1 MDRLITLFMCAV
13 LCIALGVGLGMPQDA
28 CAATVDNS
36 IYAELLYDYVDDKG
50 LVDYD
55 GLKKDE
61 AKLDAYLEIL
71 SSTKRS
77 ELSRDELYA
86 FYINVYNAFTL
97 KLILM
102 HYPVDS
108 IRDIGNIIR
117 GPWKQEIVILEG
129 DKYHLD
135 NIEHDIL
142 RPDFQDA
149 RVHFAVNCSAMSC
162 PPLLG
167 EPFTGA
173 KLQQQLDDVTY
184 AFINDPKWTWV
195 DGDELHVTR
204 IMKWFNEDF
213 QPDEVAFVKQ
223 YAKGE
228 LKAKL
233 EALGD
238 KVDVEYQDYDW
249 ALNIQK

>member
-1 MDRLITLFMCAV
+1 MHRLVSIAGCAL
-13 LCIALGVGLGMPQDA
+13 LCILFGVGMVQQAGAD
-28 CAATVDNS
+28 TVDNS
-36 IYAELLYDYVDDKG
+36 IYADLLYKYVDEKG
-50 LVDYD
+50 LVDYE
-55 GLKKDE
+55 GLKQDE

-71 SSTKRS
+71 SSTGRD

-102 HYPVDS
+102 HYPVES
-108 IRDIGNIIR
+108 IRDIGSILR
-117 GPWKQEIVILEG
+117 GPWKQRIVTLEG
-129 DKYHLD
+129 EKYHLD

-142 RPDFQDA
+142 RPEFKDA

-162 PPLLG
+162 PPLLQ
-167 EPFTGA
+167 EPYTGA

-213 QPDEVAFVKQ
+213 QPNEVAFVKR
-223 YAKGE
+223 YAKGD

-233 EALGD
+233 DALGD
-238 KVDVEYQDYDW
+238 DIDVVYQDYDW
-249 ALNIQK
+249 ALNIQQ